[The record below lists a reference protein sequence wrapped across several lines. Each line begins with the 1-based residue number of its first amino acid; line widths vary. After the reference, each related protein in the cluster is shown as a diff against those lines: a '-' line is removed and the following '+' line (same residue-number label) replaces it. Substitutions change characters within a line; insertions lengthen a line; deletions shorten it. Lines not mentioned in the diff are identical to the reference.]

1 MTFLKKTISDN
12 QKIELYKFN
21 GDSFII
27 LPENYQ
33 NENAIKVCFL
43 DLETTGLN
51 KQQCKIIEFAGKLTA
66 IDKDNGDLLGII
78 DSYQSF
84 NDPEEPI
91 SQEITRIT
99 GITDEDV
106 EGHSLN

>member
-1 MTFLKKTISDN
+1 MI
-12 QKIELYKFN
+12 
-21 GDSFII
+21 
-27 LPENYQ
+27 
-33 NENAIKVCFL
+33 
-43 DLETTGLN
+43 
-51 KQQCKIIEFAGKLTA
+51 
-66 IDKDNGDLLGII
+66 GII

-106 EGHSLN
+106 EGHSLNWGIISQIMEPQIGLARNNS